1 MKPIYIFRHTP
12 PEGPGYFGDFL
23 ERQQIPYR
31 VIGVDVGEALP
42 TSLDDTSALVFMG
55 GPMSVNDALPW
66 IEPELALIRQA
77 VAAGMPVL
85 GHCLGGQLISKALG
99 GTVQANPVK
108 EFGWFDV
115 MQHNSTAA
123 QSWLSGLPQ
132 QFPVF
137 HWHGES
143 FSLPSGADLIL
154 SSAGCRHQAF
164 VIGNTLALQ
173 CHVEMTAAMVREWAE
188 LDPHAIAHATPTI
201 QTWAQMSEQLEAR
214 IATLQHHADQL
225 YLRWLQPLLATT
237 NHHS

>member
-23 ERQQIPYR
+23 QRQQIPYR
-31 VIGVDVGEALP
+31 VIGVDIGEAIP
-42 TSLDDTSALVFMG
+42 TSLDETSALVFMG

-66 IEPELALIRQA
+66 IEPELALIHQA
-77 VAAGMPVL
+77 VACNMPVL

-99 GTVQANPVK
+99 GTIQANPVK

-115 MQHNSTAA
+115 MQHNSAA
-123 QSWLSGLPQ
+123 TKSWLSGLPQ

-154 SSAGCRHQAF
+154 SSVGCHHQAF

-188 LDPHAIAHATPTI
+188 LEPRAIAHATPTI
-201 QTWAQMSEQLEAR
+201 QTWAQMSEQLDKQ
-214 IATLQHHADQL
+214 ITTLQQHADQL
-225 YLRWLQPLLATT
+225 YLRWLQPLLATI